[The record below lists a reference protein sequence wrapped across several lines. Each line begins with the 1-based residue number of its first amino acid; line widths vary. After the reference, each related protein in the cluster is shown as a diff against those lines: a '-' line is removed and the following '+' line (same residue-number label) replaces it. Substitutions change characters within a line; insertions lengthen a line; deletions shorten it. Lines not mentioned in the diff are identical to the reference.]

1 MELKDSLE
9 ACLDFLKTI
18 SSISGARLV
27 EGSLLGEPR
36 APGDPAR
43 ACWGARL
50 TKYFRNWDFSSSEN
64 FQCRIVYFSSHL
76 TSAEY

>member
-9 ACLDFLKTI
+9 ACLDFLKTV
-18 SSISGARLV
+18 SSISKACLV

-43 ACWGARL
+43 ACCGTCL

-64 FQCRIVYFSSHL
+64 SNAKLFIFHH
-76 TSAEY
+76 T

>member
-36 APGDPAR
+36 APGDPAL
-43 ACWGARL
+43 ACFGNL
-50 TKYFRNWDFSSSEN
+50 DFSSSEN
-64 FQCRIVYFSSHL
+64 SNVKLFIFHH
-76 TSAEY
+76 T

>member
-9 ACLDFLKTI
+9 ACLDFLKTV
-18 SSISGARLV
+18 SSISKARLV

-36 APGDPAR
+36 APGDPPR

-64 FQCRIVYFSSHL
+64 SNVKLFISHH
-76 TSAEY
+76 T

>member
-18 SSISGARLV
+18 CSISVARLV

-36 APGDPAR
+36 APGDPAL
-43 ACWGARL
+43 ACFGNL
-50 TKYFRNWDFSSSEN
+50 DFSLSEN
-64 FQCRIVYFSSHL
+64 SNVKLFIFHH
-76 TSAEY
+76 T